1 MALTRRPIVLSES
14 KPSGRPEPRP
24 RKAARLPLIV
34 LACAG
39 LILFISIGTR
49 QIFGLF
55 LTPMEAD
62 LGWGRETFGFAIAT
76 QNLVWGLSQPF
87 VGALADRFGS
97 GRVIALGAA
106 VYILGL
112 IGMASTESAVM
123 FNLSGGLLVGLA
135 LSGTGFAVVLGGV
148 ARFVHPSRRGFA
160 FSIVGTTGALGQLA
174 MIPLTH
180 GAIGGFGWIGAF
192 FVLAATASLIIPLAA
207 ALRGRADEDE
217 AEQGS
222 EQTFREA
229 LAEARDHKGYWLL
242 NAGFFVCGFHIAFIL
257 THLPAYISDEGFSVD
272 MGALILIVIG
282 VFNIPSAL
290 FFGKLSDH
298 MKKRTV
304 LSIMYLA
311 RAAIMTMLVLLPTTQ
326 TTLLIFGAV
335 MGLLWLATIPITNAI
350 VAQVFGVK
358 YVATLFGI
366 TWGVHQLGS
375 FFGAWMG
382 GLIFDLLGSY
392 DLVWWFSAWMGITA
406 ALLHWPIDERA
417 LPRLAAAE

>member
-1 MALTRRPIVLSES
+1 VI
-14 KPSGRPEPRP
+14 
-24 RKAARLPLIV
+24 I

-62 LGWGRETFGFAIAT
+62 LGWGRETFGFAIAM

-97 GRVIALGAA
+97 ARVIAMGAV

-112 IGMASTESAVM
+112 IGMASTSSAIM

-174 MIPLTH
+174 MIPITH
-180 GAIGGFGWIGAF
+180 GAINGFGWIGAF
-192 FVLAATASLIIPLAA
+192 FILAATASLIVPLAA
-207 ALRGRADEDE
+207 ALRFRTDENE
-217 AEQGS
+217 VEQTS

-229 LAEARDHKGYWLL
+229 LTEARGHKGYWLL

-257 THLPAYISDEGFSVD
+257 THLPAYISDEGFSAD
-272 MGALILIVIG
+272 MGAMILIVIG

-290 FFGKLSDH
+290 LFGKLSDH
-298 MKKRTV
+298 MQKRMV

-311 RAAIMTMLVLLPTTQ
+311 RAAIMTMLVFFPTTQ
-326 TTLLIFGAV
+326 TSLLIFGAV

-366 TWGVHQLGS
+366 TWGVHQVGS

-382 GLIFDLLGSY
+382 GLIFDMLGSY

-417 LPRLAAAE
+417 LPRLVTAE

>member
-1 MALTRRPIVLSES
+1 MSEFLSES
-14 KPSGRPEPRP
+14 KVAGGSGPRAG
-24 RKAARLPLIV
+24 KSFRLPMII

-55 LTPMEAD
+55 LSPMEAD
-62 LGWGRETFGFAIAT
+62 LGWGRETFGFAIAM

-87 VGALADRFGS
+87 FGALADRFGS
-97 GRVIALGAA
+97 ARVIALGA
-106 VYILGL
+106 VLYILGL
-112 IGMASTESAVM
+112 IGMASTGSAVM
-123 FNLSGGLLVGLA
+123 FNLSGGLLIGLA

-174 MIPLTH
+174 MIPITH
-180 GAIGGFGWIGAF
+180 GAISGFGWIGAF
-192 FVLAATASLIIPLAA
+192 FVLAATASLILPLAA
-207 ALRGRADEDE
+207 ALRVRVDENE
-217 AEQGS
+217 IEQTS

-229 LAEARDHKGYWLL
+229 LTEARDHKGYWLL
-242 NAGFFVCGFHIAFIL
+242 NAGFFVCGFHIVFIL
-257 THLPAYISDEGFSVD
+257 THLPAYISDEGFSAD

-290 FFGKLSDH
+290 LFGKLSDH

-311 RAAIMTMLVLLPTTQ
+311 RAMIMTMLVLFPTTQ
-326 TTLLIFGAV
+326 TSLLIFGAV

-382 GLIFDLLGSY
+382 GFIFDLLGSY
-392 DLVWWFSAWMGITA
+392 DMVWWFSAWMGITA

-417 LPRLAAAE
+417 LPRIATAE

>member
-1 MALTRRPIVLSES
+1 MALSRRPIIID
-14 KPSGRPEPRP
+14 EPREP
-24 RKAARLPLIV
+24 RRSWYTGMPVMIIV
-34 LACAG
+34 CAG

-62 LGWGRETFGFAIAT
+62 LGWGRETFGFAIAM

-112 IGMASTESAVM
+112 IGMATTDSALM
-123 FNLSGGLLVGLA
+123 FNLSGGLLVGLG

-148 ARFVHPSRRGFA
+148 ARFVHPDRRGFA

-174 MIPLTH
+174 MIPITH
-180 GAIGGFGWIGAF
+180 GAISGFGWIGAF
-192 FVLAATASLIIPLAA
+192 FVLAATASLIVPLAA
-207 ALRGRADEDE
+207 AVRMRAGDGE
-217 AEQGS
+217 AEWASG
-222 EQTFREA
+222 QTFREA
-229 LAEARDHKGYWLL
+229 LAEARDHKSYWFL
-242 NAGFFVCGFHIAFIL
+242 NAGFFVCGFHIAFVL
-257 THLPAYISDEGFSVD
+257 THLPAYVSDEGFSAD

-282 VFNIPSAL
+282 LFNIPSAL
-290 FFGKLSDH
+290 LFGKLSDH
-298 MKKRTV
+298 MNKRTV

-311 RAAIMTMLVLLPTTQ
+311 RAAIMFMLVLFPTTQ
-326 TTLLIFGAV
+326 TTLLIFGAG
-335 MGLLWLATIPITNAI
+335 MGILWLATIPITNAI

-392 DLVWWFSAWMGITA
+392 DLVWWFSAWLGITA

-417 LPRLAAAE
+417 LPRLAPAE